1 MKANK
6 IFAVALAA
14 LTLVGFN
21 ACKPGQQGGGSDN
34 PDQPGQEA
42 TLALDKTSISL
53 EVEGEETITATIEVS
68 FESSDPTVASVTPA
82 NDGKSAKVTAL
93 KEGSAVI
100 TAKSKGGQVKTC
112 VVAVKKK
119 GGDQPQGGGDAVIKA
134 KRIWPI
140 ILDGIAS
147 EANASKIAGD
157 FRPND
162 NDNNLWIW
170 PDGST
175 YAGVDAIGLNYFGNN
190 EGYTALVVGNVGW
203 SGLGFCIENPT
214 AVAAAQELVAAI
226 VANPDKFFLH
236 FGIKSTDNGSHQ
248 CYVFNEAAG
257 RSFVLGANAIEADKN
272 PYMAGDFERDG
283 AWHGYDIPMSNFVN
297 ALSTY
302 SFVSGHNILCVLSGG
317 TANTQLNMDAIY
329 FYEVE

>member
-6 IFAVALAA
+6 FFAVALAA

-93 KEGSAVI
+93 KEGSAVV

-119 GGDQPQGGGDAVIKA
+119 GGDQQGGAQLKGSQV
-134 KRIWPI
+134 WPI
-140 ILDGIAS
+140 ALDGTTS
-147 EANASKIAGD
+147 EANASKIVAD

-162 NDNNLWIW
+162 VDQFLYVWEEGKVY
-170 PDGST
+170 D
-175 YAGVDAIGLNYFGNN
+175 AGEGKGLNFHGNSD
-190 EGYTALVVGNVGW
+190 GYTALTVTNLGW
-203 SGLGFCIENPT
+203 AGAGFCLTENGT
-214 AVAAAQELVAAI
+214 GWQAAEALRAAI
-226 VANPDKFFLH
+226 VASPDDYFLH
-236 FGIKSTDNGSHQ
+236 LAMKSTDNYAHCFYFMGS
-248 CYVFNEAAG
+248 EATK
-257 RSFVLGANAIEADKN
+257 FVLGPKSVYDGPIYA
-272 PYMAGDFERDG
+272 DFERDG
-283 AWHGYDIPMSNFVN
+283 AWHEFDIPMASYASALADITCAAGVNVFV
-297 ALSTY
+297 
-302 SFVSGHNILCVLSGG
+302 VLTEGVQG
-317 TANTQLNMDAIY
+317 AQMNLDAVY
-329 FYEVE
+329 FYKK

>member
-6 IFAVALAA
+6 FFAVALAA

-21 ACKPGQQGGGSDN
+21 ACKPGQQDGGSDN

-119 GGDQPQGGGDAVIKA
+119 DDGQQGGGGNTIKA
-134 KRIWPI
+134 KRIWPV
-140 ILDGIAS
+140 ILDGTTAD
-147 EANASKIAGD
+147 ANASKIVAD

-162 NDNNLWIW
+162 VEKNLWVW
-170 PDGST
+170 DGSYT
-175 YAGVDAIGLNYFGNN
+175 GGQATGMNFFGNTD
-190 EGYTALVVGNVGW
+190 GYLSLITATPNYGGAGFNLADGCEFLTAATALRKE
-203 SGLGFCIENPT
+203 I
-214 AVAAAQELVAAI
+214 I
-226 VANPDKFFLH
+226 ANPDKFALH
-236 FGIKSTDNGSHQ
+236 LAIKSTDTQNVSYYVMSCEGTYFTIGSAATSYSPNVIGDYARDGQWHE
-248 CYVFNEAAG
+248 FNIELSAYAAALAEVADGKEGNIFCMLAAG
-257 RSFVLGANAIEADKN
+257 PQGSVLN
-272 PYMAGDFERDG
+272 
-283 AWHGYDIPMSNFVN
+283 
-297 ALSTY
+297 L
-302 SFVSGHNILCVLSGG
+302 
-317 TANTQLNMDAIY
+317 DAVY
-329 FYEVE
+329 FYEKE

>member
-6 IFAVALAA
+6 FFAVALAA

-21 ACKPGQQGGGSDN
+21 ACKSGQQGEGSDD

-119 GGDQPQGGGDAVIKA
+119 GGDQQGGGAQLKGSQV
-134 KRIWPI
+134 WPI
-140 ILDGIAS
+140 ILDGVTY
-147 EANASKIAGD
+147 EANESKIVAS
-157 FRPND
+157 FQPND
-162 NDNNLWIW
+162 NDQFLYVWE
-170 PDGST
+170 GT
-175 YAGVDAIGLNYFGNN
+175 YVGGTTSGLNFHGNS
-190 EGYTALVVGNVGW
+190 EGYTALVVAAGW
-203 SGLGFCIENPT
+203 SGCGFCLTDAGTGWQAAEALRA
-214 AVAAAQELVAAI
+214 AVVES
-226 VANPDKFFLH
+226 PDDYFLH
-236 FGIKSTDNGSHQ
+236 LAIKATDNASHCFYMFGS
-248 CYVFNEAAG
+248 EATK
-257 RSFVLGANAIEADKN
+257 FVLGTNGVYDGPIYAN
-272 PYMAGDFERDG
+272 FERDG
-283 AWHGYDIPMSNFVN
+283 AWHEFDIPMASYAT
-297 ALSTY
+297 AL
-302 SFVSGHNILCVLSGG
+302 
-317 TANTQLNMDAIY
+317 ANTTCAAGVNVFVVLTEGISGAQLNLDAVY
-329 FYEVE
+329 FYKK

>member
-6 IFAVALAA
+6 FFAVALAA

-21 ACKPGQQGGGSDN
+21 ACKPGQQDGGSDN

-119 GGDQPQGGGDAVIKA
+119 GGDQQGGAQLKGSQV
-134 KRIWPI
+134 WPI
-140 ILDGIAS
+140 ALDGTTS
-147 EANASKIAGD
+147 EANASKIVAD

-162 NDNNLWIW
+162 VDQFLYVWEEGKVY
-170 PDGST
+170 D
-175 YAGVDAIGLNYFGNN
+175 AGEGKGLNFHGNSD
-190 EGYTALVVGNVGW
+190 GYTALTVTNLGW
-203 SGLGFCIENPT
+203 AGAGFCLTENGT
-214 AVAAAQELVAAI
+214 GWQAAEALRAAI
-226 VANPDKFFLH
+226 VASPDDYFLH
-236 FGIKSTDNGSHQ
+236 LAMKSTDNYAHCFYFMGS
-248 CYVFNEAAG
+248 EATK
-257 RSFVLGANAIEADKN
+257 FVLGPKSVYDGPIYA
-272 PYMAGDFERDG
+272 DFERDG
-283 AWHGYDIPMSNFVN
+283 AWHEFDIPMASYASALADITCAAGVNVFV
-297 ALSTY
+297 
-302 SFVSGHNILCVLSGG
+302 VLTEGVQG
-317 TANTQLNMDAIY
+317 AQMNLDAVY
-329 FYEVE
+329 FYKK

>member
-6 IFAVALAA
+6 FFAVALAA

-119 GGDQPQGGGDAVIKA
+119 GGDQPQGGAQLKGSQV
-134 KRIWPI
+134 WPI
-140 ILDGIAS
+140 ALDGTTS
-147 EANASKIAGD
+147 EANASKIVAD

-162 NDNNLWIW
+162 VDQFLYVWEE
-170 PDGST
+170 GKV
-175 YAGVDAIGLNYFGNN
+175 YEAGEGKGLNFHGNSD
-190 EGYTALVVGNVGW
+190 GYTALTVTNLGW
-203 SGLGFCIENPT
+203 AGAGFCLTDKGEGWK
-214 AVAAAQELVAAI
+214 AAEDLRAAI
-226 VANPDKFFLH
+226 VADPDSYFLH
-236 FGIKSTDNGSHQ
+236 LAMKATDNYAHCFYFMGS
-248 CYVFNEAAG
+248 EATK
-257 RSFVLGANAIEADKN
+257 FVLGPKSVYDGPIYA
-272 PYMAGDFERDG
+272 DFERDG
-283 AWHGYDIPMSNFVN
+283 AWHEFDIPMASYASALADITRAAGVNVFV
-297 ALSTY
+297 
-302 SFVSGHNILCVLSGG
+302 VLTEGVQG
-317 TANTQLNMDAIY
+317 AQMNLDAVY
-329 FYEVE
+329 FYKK

>member
-6 IFAVALAA
+6 FFAVALAA

-21 ACKPGQQGGGSDN
+21 ACKPGQQDGGSDN

-119 GGDQPQGGGDAVIKA
+119 GGDQPQGGAQLKGSQV
-134 KRIWPI
+134 WPVY
-140 ILDGIAS
+140 LDGPTA
-147 EANASKIAGD
+147 EANASKIVFSFAPDDVEKFLYNWNVEGN
-157 FRPND
+157 PN
-162 NDNNLWIW
+162 LL
-170 PDGST
+170 T
-175 YAGVDAIGLNYFGNN
+175 YSEGTPSGMNFHGNT
-190 EGYTALVVGNVGW
+190 EGYLAWIVGAYGWAGAGFNIQSQAGIEAAEALRTA
-203 SGLGFCIENPT
+203 I
-214 AVAAAQELVAAI
+214 I
-226 VANPDKFFLH
+226 ANPDDYFLH
-236 FGIKSTDNGSHQ
+236 LAMKSTDNFAH
-248 CYVFNEAAG
+248 CFYFLDNEATK
-257 RSFVLGANAIEADKN
+257 FVIGNHSVYDGAV
-272 PYMAGDFERDG
+272 YQDFVRDG
-283 AWHGYDIPMSNFVN
+283 AWHEFDIPLSSYAAGLANKQIASSLNVFVL
-297 ALSTY
+297 LSE
-302 SFVSGHNILCVLSGG
+302 G
-317 TANTQLNMDAIY
+317 TAGAQMNLDAVY
-329 FYEVE
+329 FYKK